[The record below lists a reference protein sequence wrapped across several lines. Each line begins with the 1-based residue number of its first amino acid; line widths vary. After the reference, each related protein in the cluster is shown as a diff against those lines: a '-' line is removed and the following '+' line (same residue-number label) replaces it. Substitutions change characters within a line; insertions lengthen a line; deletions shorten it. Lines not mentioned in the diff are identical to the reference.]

1 MAVLYDWVDK
11 FLAGFPVV
19 WVDQG
24 LHFFAHLKEAYI
36 TSLTGMNN
44 SIEDDSFP
52 QPVGRLSVFY
62 YGVGHMLNDITSACW
77 FTYLLLFLTDIGL
90 SSTDAAI
97 VMLSGQIADGLATIF
112 VGELIDRF
120 GHFKMWHAAGS
131 ILVAVSFSS
140 VFGGC
145 LPCKTLASFSSTV
158 ETVSYSTFAAIFN
171 LGWAA
176 TQVSHMSMVNCIT
189 LNSTSRVVLTSCRN
203 AFTMIANLSLYG
215 IALIV
220 FDVSRAK
227 THADIENQY
236 RWIAYSS
243 IFIGCCFV
251 GIFHLGTNEPRS
263 KTCVQGNM
271 HARISWTYWFLKILY
286 YQVALVYVLT
296 RLVLNVSQAYLA
308 FYVIND
314 LWMAQSAKALV
325 PAIIYICSFIVS
337 VLLQEIA
344 WNGQRLKAYYTAGG
358 IVWMFCGVGI
368 LLLPGSMSVFMYAI
382 AIFIGI
388 ANALMTVTAVS
399 MQSILI
405 GEDLNGCAFVCG
417 SLSFLEKISCG
428 LTLFVLQSYQI
439 SHSATLYF
447 SYVENF
453 KAVSVVGLSVQPLA
467 GPDIAGFSGNA
478 TPKLFGRWM
487 GFGAMFSFCRGHS
500 ETESINHEPWS
511 FGERV
516 WC

>member
-1 MAVLYDWVDK
+1 M
-11 FLAGFPVV
+11 
-19 WVDQG
+19 
-24 LHFFAHLKEAYI
+24 
-36 TSLTGMNN
+36 SN
-44 SIEDDSFP
+44 SIEDDSFSK
-52 QPVGRLSVFY
+52 PVGRWSVFY

-90 SSTDAAI
+90 SSRDAAT
-97 VMLSGQIADGLATIF
+97 VMLCGQIADGLATIF

-120 GHFKMWHAAGS
+120 GRFKIWHGAGAVV
-131 ILVAVSFSS
+131 VAVSFSS

-145 LPCKTLASFSSTV
+145 IPCRKLATFSSVV
-158 ETVSYSTFAAIFN
+158 ETISYSTFAAIFN
-171 LGWAA
+171 VGWAA

-203 AFTMIANLSLYG
+203 AFTMVANLSLYG

-227 THADIENQY
+227 TRADIENQY
-236 RWIAYSS
+236 RWIAYLS

-263 KTCVQGNM
+263 KTGIHGNI

-286 YQVALVYVLT
+286 YQVALVYLLT

-314 LWMAQSAKALV
+314 LRMAQSAKALV

-358 IVWMFCGVGI
+358 ILWMFCGVGI
-368 LLLPGSMSVFMYAI
+368 LLLPRSMSLFMYAI
-382 AIFIGI
+382 SVFIGI

-405 GEDLNGCAFVCG
+405 GEDLHGCAFVCG
-417 SLSFLEKISCG
+417 SLSFLDKISCG
-428 LTLFVLQSYQI
+428 LALFVLQSYQ
-439 SHSATLYF
+439 SGSPRVAGNYSTNVFF
-447 SYVENF
+447 SVTRYGLGLVPAF
-453 KAVSVVGLSVQPLA
+453 CSLVGVAVTCTMELHTPFSKPL
-467 GPDIAGFSGNA
+467 
-478 TPKLFGRWM
+478 M
-487 GFGAMFSFCRGHS
+487 
-500 ETESINHEPWS
+500 EPLL
-511 FGERV
+511 E
-516 WC
+516 